1 MKNSIHQKTENV
13 WFIKNGVRGV
23 NLRDLP
29 RCHAIAK
36 TTGRRCKNPAMRN
49 STLCCVH
56 AGFYRPGAPYNN
68 KNACR
73 ENRKENVS
81 AFVRQCNDFLDTLP

>member
-1 MKNSIHQKTENV
+1 MKNNVSRKTENV

-29 RCHAIAK
+29 RCQAIAK
-36 TTGRRCKNPAMRN
+36 TTGNKCKNPAMRS

-56 AGFYRPGAPYNN
+56 AGLYSPSAPYGN
-68 KNACR
+68 KNACKQ
-73 ENRKENVS
+73 NKEEKVS
-81 AFVRQCNDFLDTLP
+81 DFVSDCNAFLDSLF